1 MCQVVVSFGEKSNQG
16 EEIKRTGEPEKVL
29 TENVVFEQR
38 TEGETESLLDSW
50 GKNIQE
56 KQPAPSP

>member
-1 MCQVVVSFGEKSNQG
+1 MCQVVVSVGEKSNQV
-16 EEIKRTGEPEKVL
+16 EEKKRTGELGKVL
-29 TENVVFEQR
+29 TEKVEFEQR
-38 TEGETESLLDSW
+38 TEDERESVLDSW